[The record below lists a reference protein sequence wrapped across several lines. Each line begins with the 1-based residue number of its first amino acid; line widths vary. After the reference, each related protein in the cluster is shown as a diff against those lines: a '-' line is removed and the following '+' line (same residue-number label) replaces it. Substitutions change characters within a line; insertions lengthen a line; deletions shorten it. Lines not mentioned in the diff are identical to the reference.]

1 MQTIIL
7 IVSFLLTGLLA
18 TWAVTKGE
26 RDKKAKKLSKTL
38 VSDYQNKTIDQIRE
52 MIEAE
57 SGKQKKNRVLILA
70 LNMVIENRLRADRKP
85 FKFSDYVEFASYL
98 FKSVFTALSITAFI
112 GIILF
117 VLSLVITIIQFSWI
131 FVGIIFAI
139 TLATSLIRFSEK

>member
-38 VSDYQNKTIDQIRE
+38 VSDYQDKSIDQIRE

-57 SGKQKKNRVLILA
+57 SGKQKKNHVLVLA
-70 LNMVIENRLRADRKP
+70 LNMIIEDRLRGNPKK

-98 FKSVFTALSITAFI
+98 FKSAFTALSVTAFI

-117 VLSLVITIIQFSWI
+117 VLSLVITIVQFNLI
-131 FVGIIFAI
+131 FIGIIFAI
-139 TLATSLIRFSEK
+139 TLISSLVRFSE